1 MKNKKTN
8 NVGFYGPKND
18 KKKLK
23 PRAFKLS
30 ITILFL
36 KSEGGEICTLN
47 LQGKQNS
54 LKVAH
59 KSKFF

>member
-1 MKNKKTN
+1 M
-8 NVGFYGPKND
+8 GFYGPKND
-18 KKKLK
+18 KKNLK